1 MPSIRAYLRASTADQ
16 DANRARGALE
26 SFCAEHGRQVV
37 SWYTENESG
46 ATASR
51 TELQRLLADAHRGDV
66 VLVEQVDRLTRL
78 SRTDW
83 DSLKAAMQDAGL
95 RVVSIDLPTSH
106 AAMRSTEAGDG
117 FTDRML
123 DAVNAM
129 LMDMLAAV
137 SRKDYEDRRRRQA
150 EGIEKAQQEGR
161 FKGRQPDLKMHG
173 KILELRRQG
182 NSIRKTADLLGCS
195 PATVQRAEKRAAE
208 GGQAS

>member
-1 MPSIRAYLRASTADQ
+1 MPSIRAYLRASTANQ
-16 DANRARGALE
+16 DANRAKGALE
-26 SFCAEHGRQVV
+26 SFCAEHGSQVV

-51 TELQRLLADAHRGDV
+51 TELQRLLDDAHRGDV
-66 VLVEQVDRLTRL
+66 ILVEQVDRLTRL
-78 SRTDW
+78 SREDW
-83 DSLKAAMQDAGL
+83 ERLKAAMQDAGL
-95 RVVSIDLPTSH
+95 RVVSVDLPTSH
-106 AAMRSTEAGDG
+106 AGMRCLQPGDG

-161 FKGRQPDLKMHG
+161 FKGRQPDMKLHR

-182 NSIRKTADLLGCS
+182 NSIRKTAELLGCS
-195 PATVQRAEKRAAE
+195 PATVQRAEKRAEAT
-208 GGQAS
+208 SH

>member
-1 MPSIRAYLRASTADQ
+1 MPSIRAYLRASTANQ
-16 DANRARGALE
+16 DANRAKGALE
-26 SFCAEHGRQVV
+26 SFCAEHGSQVV

-51 TELQRLLADAHRGDV
+51 TELQRLLDDAHRGDV
-66 VLVEQVDRLTRL
+66 ILVEQVDRLTRL
-78 SRTDW
+78 SREDW
-83 DSLKAAMQDAGL
+83 ERLKAAMQDAGL
-95 RVVSIDLPTSH
+95 RVVSVDLPTSH
-106 AAMRSTEAGDG
+106 AGMRCLQAGDG

-161 FKGRQPDLKMHG
+161 FKGRQPDMKLHR

-182 NSIRKTADLLGCS
+182 NSIRKTAELLGCS
-195 PATVQRAEKRAAE
+195 PATVQRAEKRAEAT
-208 GGQAS
+208 SH